1 MAAGQLPMKAPPS
14 PCLSGGRRV
23 RMTVIATCLAC
34 LLVVLRV
41 AIPRQVGVRLGH
53 FGWTGRH
60 LNSDCVRSAINELDA
75 GSRIVEWADG
85 ARVTDAQIHY
95 AGGRSELWVTQRE
108 TGRGWELV
116 AFVRRD
122 QEIPTSAS
130 QQSSVEATTRRAA
143 LHILER
149 CSSESEWD
157 GAVRCERRGSEK
169 AAVCI
174 GN

>member
-1 MAAGQLPMKAPPS
+1 MNAPPS
-14 PCLSGGRRV
+14 SGLSRERRTRIV
-23 RMTVIATCLAC
+23 ALATILAC
-34 LLVVLRV
+34 LLVVLKV
-41 AIPRQVGVRLGH
+41 AVPRQVGVRLGH

-60 LNSDCVRSAINELDA
+60 LDSNCVRGAVNELDA

-116 AFVRRD
+116 AFVRREQD
-122 QEIPTSAS
+122 IPTPAS
-130 QQSSVEATTRRAA
+130 QQLSVEATTRRAA

-157 GAVRCERRGSEK
+157 GAVRCERRGSEEG
-169 AAVCI
+169 AGCI
-174 GN
+174 EN